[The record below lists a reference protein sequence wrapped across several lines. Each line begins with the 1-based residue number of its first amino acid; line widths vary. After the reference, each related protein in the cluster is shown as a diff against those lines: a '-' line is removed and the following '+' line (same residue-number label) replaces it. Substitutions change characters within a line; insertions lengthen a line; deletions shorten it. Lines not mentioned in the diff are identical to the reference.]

1 MLYTLGHSNHS
12 AERFL
17 ELLRQHGI
25 EAVADVRSQPV
36 SRFSPHFRKQN
47 LERLLSEH
55 GVEYVWLETLG
66 GRPKDSQLYD
76 ESGRPDYAKMAEL
89 KAFREGLEALKRL
102 ASGRRVAV
110 LCSEEDPN
118 RCHRRLL
125 VVKALTGENPALAAE
140 IYHIRKD
147 GTAQA
152 EAELA
157 RFDPPP
163 GLW

>member
-12 AERFL
+12 AGKFL

-36 SRFSPHFRKQN
+36 SRFSPHFRKRE
-47 LERLLSEH
+47 LERLLAEH
-55 GVEYVWLETLG
+55 GIAYVWLPGLG
-66 GRPKDSQLYD
+66 GRPQDPALRD
-76 ESGRPDYAKMAEL
+76 AAGRPDYARMAASA
-89 KAFREGLEALKRL
+89 AFGEGLEALKKL

-147 GTAQA
+147 GSAQA